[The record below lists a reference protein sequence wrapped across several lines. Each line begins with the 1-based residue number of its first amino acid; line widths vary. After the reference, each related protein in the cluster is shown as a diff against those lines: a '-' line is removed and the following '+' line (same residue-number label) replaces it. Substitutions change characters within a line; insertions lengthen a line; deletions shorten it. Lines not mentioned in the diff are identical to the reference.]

1 MVRDPVTWLIY
12 VQLGLYAYF
21 LYGFGPVVGFLKDEQ
36 GTSNALASLHTSA
49 LAVGAMAGGALFPW
63 FARRFGRGNV
73 MWGSLAGIALTVS
86 LFVTLPALY
95 PETLLLTTA
104 IGFEGI
110 CVVSCV
116 VVTLSQMHGAAGSS
130 AISEANAFAVG
141 AGLAAPLVIG
151 LSVKAG
157 FGWRA
162 GVAVVIG
169 LVLLTAA
176 AARLLR
182 VSYSSEAAQTVGP
195 SVKQPLPRAYWLAW
209 TMMVMTGA
217 VEIVLSLWT
226 ALVLRKRASFSPAA
240 ASAAVSAI
248 LLGMLV
254 GRTLGARLA
263 LRYRPI
269 LLYFV
274 ALAISLIGF
283 GVFWAVVAPVPV
295 VAGLFI
301 VGLGN
306 AMHYPLAIAMAL
318 AIAPGSAD
326 RAAGV
331 ASYGMG
337 LSFGAGPLILGL
349 LADRV
354 GAHTALL
361 LVPVFIGVAA
371 VLAWRLRSA
380 VAQPVDSERPAVSE
394 AVVSAAAAE
403 VAGIEAAAPGLASP

>member
-1 MVRDPVTWLIY
+1 MPRLVRNRLTWLIY

-36 GTSNALASLHTSA
+36 GTSNTLASLHSTA
-49 LAVGAMAGGALFPW
+49 LAVGAMLGGAVFPW
-63 FARRFGRGNV
+63 LSRRFGRGGV
-73 MWGSLAGIALTVS
+73 MWGSLAGIALCIV

-95 PETLLLTTA
+95 PVTLALTAA
-104 IGFEGI
+104 IGLGGI

-151 LSVKAG
+151 LTVRAG
-157 FGWRA
+157 LGWRA
-162 GVAVVIG
+162 GVALVIG
-169 LVLLTAA
+169 LFLLTVI
-176 AARLLR
+176 AARLMR
-182 VSYSSEAAQTVGP
+182 VSYLAETREVVETHEKRA
-195 SVKQPLPRAYWLAW
+195 LPRAYWFAW
-209 TMMVMTGA
+209 TMLVMTGA

-226 ALVLRKRASFSPAA
+226 ALVLRERAGFSPGAA
-240 ASAAVSAI
+240 AAAVSAI

-263 LRYRPI
+263 LRAKP
-269 LLYFV
+269 LTLYFG
-274 ALAISLIGF
+274 ALAISVVGF
-283 GVFWAVVAPVPV
+283 ALFWSFTQPVLAVS
-295 VAGLFI
+295 GLFI

-306 AMHYPLAIAMAL
+306 AMHYPLAIAIAL
-318 AIAPGSAD
+318 AVAPGSAD

-337 LSFGAGPLILGL
+337 LSFGAGPLLLGL

-361 LVPVFIGVAA
+361 LVPVLIGVAA
-371 VLAWRLRSA
+371 LLAWRLRSA
-380 VAQPVDSERPAVSE
+380 TSRTVEVAET
-394 AVVSAAAAE
+394 AAE
-403 VAGIEAAAPGLASP
+403 VAGVEAAAPGLAAGS